1 MSALYSAK
9 TWQEDLKTLVQ
20 LTDVKT
26 LVHSRIT
33 SIKLSKV
40 QAICF
45 HKGGKDVKFISN

>member
-40 QAICF
+40 LGNLFSQ
-45 HKGGKDVKFISN
+45 GGKRC